1 VFTRTGGTSGVPY
14 RWTFEFSGHRKSL
27 WDGKNR
33 RKVEQYYVALEEA
46 FQVPPGLVQE
56 ILKKSGPLSVFF
68 EGERLPLWQNATD
81 R

>member
-1 VFTRTGGTSGVPY
+1 
-14 RWTFEFSGHRKSL
+14 L

-33 RKVEQYYVALEEA
+33 RKVEPYYVALEEG